1 MYRTSV
7 SYLELY
13 NESGYDLLDPHH
25 DVKQMDDLAKV
36 QILEDGG
43 GGVRIRNL
51 STVPIA
57 TEEDGINQ
65 LFIGLILFAFEI

>member
-1 MYRTSV
+1 
-7 SYLELY
+7 
-13 NESGYDLLDPHH
+13 
-25 DVKQMDDLAKV
+25 MDDLAKV

-65 LFIGLILFAFEI
+65 LFIGSFQPRNSPFEITL